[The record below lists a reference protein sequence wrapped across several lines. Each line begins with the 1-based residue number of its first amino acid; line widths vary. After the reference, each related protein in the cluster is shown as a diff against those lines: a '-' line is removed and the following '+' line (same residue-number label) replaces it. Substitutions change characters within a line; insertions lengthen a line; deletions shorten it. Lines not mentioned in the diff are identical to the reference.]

1 MKRAVIL
8 LTVMAVVVIAAGMAI
23 SASSGTPGT
32 TSSKVVK
39 DPITET
45 YKLTPESSG
54 NYRHPAVAEDSKG
67 NRLVI
72 FRGPEGNQYYYTY
85 CEKGGTW
92 TPPKSIAGG
101 NQPSLTRSL
110 YAYIK
115 VDSTDRFHCSWE
127 DANSAVYASFRDG
140 VWTTPIK
147 PGLAG
152 RYDLT
157 SSLAVRSDDEVV
169 TADCEV
175 QGLSKDIWLHAK
187 GRNETQFRSPKNVTR
202 DFEGSTQ
209 PCIAVDSKD
218 NSWVVWKSDY
228 PLPNDPTADN
238 LVIYL
243 GKFDKN
249 YNDGDIDWLRVSYSP
264 GWAFLPQVAVNS
276 EDKVMAAWAQSTS
289 GQTMSRLYD
298 PATKTLGPIVSLNIG
313 LCVQPWHTFFSKM
326 ATHGKDF
333 YMAAMTPGR
342 ILLLLKFDEQ
352 KSQWTQVAQVSD
364 RSVEMMSLSS
374 GYDRMLVA
382 WNSFE
387 EPSGVYLTTVE
398 VDPLIPPTKLLT
410 IQTGPGGTT
419 NPSPGTYTHPT
430 GSSVDVKAIPGFPY
444 EFTSWTGNASGSVPT
459 ITVTLD
465 IDKTVKANFRYLVQ
479 PAVNITIQRKIERG
493 FFNAIYFNIVFW
505 EANPLNNA
513 QVVTISAQRIYR
525 KLRTEANTQWARIAE
540 VSGTTMTYVDRNVS
554 NKGLDYVYAVSCLDS
569 NGNESLYY

>member
-8 LTVMAVVVIAAGMAI
+8 LTLMAVVVIAAGMAI

-32 TSSKVVK
+32 TSSQVPK

-67 NRLVI
+67 NRLAI
-72 FRGPEGNQYYYTY
+72 FRGTEGNQYYYTY

-92 TPPKSIAGG
+92 SSPKSIAGG
-101 NQPSLTRSL
+101 SQPSLVRSL

-115 VDSTDRFHCSWE
+115 VDSTDRFHCEWE
-127 DANSAVYASFRDG
+127 DAGAAVYASFKDG
-140 VWTTPIK
+140 VWTTPMK
-147 PGLAG
+147 VWTVG

-157 SSLAVRSDDEVV
+157 SALTVRPDDTVV
-169 TADCEV
+169 TVDCEV
-175 QGLSKDIWLHAK
+175 QGLSKDIWVHTK
-187 GRNETQFRSPKNVTR
+187 GKNESGFRAPFNLTR
-202 DFEGSTQ
+202 DPGEGSTQ
-209 PCIAVDSKD
+209 PCAAVDSK
-218 NSWVVWKSDY
+218 NNLWVAWKSDLH
-228 PLPNDPTADN
+228 LPGIEEN
-238 LVIYL
+238 LVIFL
-243 GKFDKN
+243 GWFYPDN
-249 YNDGDIDWLRVSYSP
+249 RDGDDDWIIVSSNP

-289 GQTMSRLYD
+289 GQYMSRLYD

-326 ATHGKDF
+326 AAHGKDF
-333 YMAAMTPGR
+333 YMAAMSPAR
-342 ILLLLKFDEQ
+342 LLYLLKFDEQ

-364 RSVEMMSLSS
+364 RSVEMMSLYS

-387 EPSGVYLTTVE
+387 EPTGIYLTTVE

-410 IQTGPGGTT
+410 IQTGSGGTT
-419 NPSPGTYTHPT
+419 DPSPGTYTHPT
-430 GSSVDVKAIPGFPY
+430 GSSVVVTAIPGFPY
-444 EFTSWTGNASGSVPT
+444 AFTSWTGNASGSVPT

-465 IDKTVKANFRYLVQ
+465 EDKTVKANFRYLVQ
-479 PAVNITIQRKIERG
+479 PAVNIKVQRKVERG
-493 FFNAIYFNIVFW
+493 FFNAIYFNIVSW

-513 QVVTISAQRIYR
+513 QVVTINAQRIYR
-525 KLRTEANTQWARIAE
+525 KLRTEANTQWARVAE
-540 VSGTTMTYVDRNVS
+540 VSGTTMTYLDRNVS

-569 NGNESLYY
+569 NGNESPYY

>member
-8 LTVMAVVVIAAGMAI
+8 LTIMAVIVIAAGMAI
-23 SASSGTPGT
+23 SASSGRPGT
-32 TSSKVVK
+32 TSSQVGK

-72 FRGPEGNQYYYTY
+72 FRGTEGNQYYYTY
-85 CEKGGTW
+85 SEKGKTW
-92 TPPKSIAGG
+92 TSPRSIAGG
-101 NQPSLTRSL
+101 SQPSLVRSL

-115 VDSTDRFHCSWE
+115 VDSTDRFHCYWE
-127 DANSAVYASFRDG
+127 DANSGVYASFLDG

-147 PGLAG
+147 TGLAG

-157 SSLAVRSDDEVV
+157 SALAVRSDDEVV
-169 TADCEV
+169 TVDCEV
-175 QGLSKDIWLHAK
+175 QGLSKDIWVHAK
-187 GRNETQFRSPKNVTR
+187 GRHETQFRSPKNITR
-202 DFEGSTQ
+202 DPGEGSTQ
-209 PCIAVDSKD
+209 PCIAVDSMD

-228 PLPNDPTADN
+228 HLPGIEEN

-243 GKFDKN
+243 GKYDKN

-276 EDKVMAAWAQSTS
+276 EDKVMSAWAQSTS
-289 GQTMSRLYD
+289 GQYMSRLYD
-298 PATKTLGPIVSLNIG
+298 PATKTLGPIISLNIG

-342 ILLLLKFDEQ
+342 VLLLLKFDEQ

-410 IQTGPGGTT
+410 IQTGSGGTT
-419 NPSPGTYTHPT
+419 DPSPGTYTHPT
-430 GSSVDVKAIPGFPY
+430 GSLVDVTAIPGFPY

-459 ITVTLD
+459 ITVTMD

-479 PAVNITIQRKIERG
+479 PSVNITIQRKFERG
-493 FFNAIYFNIVFW
+493 FFNAIYFNIVSW

-525 KLRTEANTQWARIAE
+525 KLRTEPNTQWARVAE
-540 VSGTTMTYVDRNVS
+540 VSGTTMTYLDRDVA
-554 NKGLDYVYAVSCLDS
+554 NKGLDFVYAVSCVDS
-569 NGNESLYY
+569 NGNESSYY